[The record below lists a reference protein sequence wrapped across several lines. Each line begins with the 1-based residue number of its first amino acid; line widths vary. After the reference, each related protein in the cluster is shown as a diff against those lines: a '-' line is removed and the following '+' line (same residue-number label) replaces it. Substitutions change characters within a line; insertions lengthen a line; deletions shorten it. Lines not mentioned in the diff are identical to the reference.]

1 MLELR
6 KTSSALLAL
15 QTRLSEVREQQS
27 ALVASVEQRLK
38 WAAGANPALSEVLAA
53 FESAVNSRS
62 ERLNLEQRLSAL
74 VGNTCNAVLHHEAL
88 RTRTSEALAHDTAF
102 LQVCPGIGILKGFA
116 NFYVLN
122 NRSPR
127 KVHHL
132 ATDDL
137 TETNGKYGNI
147 L

>member
-15 QTRLSEVREQQS
+15 QARLSEAREQQS
-27 ALVASVEQRLK
+27 TLVASVEQRLK

-53 FESAVNSRS
+53 FESAVNFRT

-102 LQVCPGIGILKGFA
+102 LQVCPRIGIFQGFT
-116 NFYVLN
+116 NFHV
-122 NRSPR
+122 PTT
-127 KVHHL
+127 HL
-132 ATDDL
+132 QDRFITL
-137 TETNGKYGNI
+137 PCMI
-147 L
+147 